1 MRLRTLAAEVFD
13 FSKCISKNNVK
24 PTEGCEHIE
33 ISKPFPP
40 ASSKRP
46 FDSPNGGHDLPPEK
60 VTAMGP
66 NEVSWKNL
74 AVSFFVDSSFGGLT
88 HAKL

>member
-1 MRLRTLAAEVFD
+1 MLSQLKAVNILKSQT
-13 FSKCISKNNVK
+13 
-24 PTEGCEHIE
+24 
-33 ISKPFPP
+33 PFPP

-66 NEVSWKNL
+66 NEVSLKNL
-74 AVSFFVDSSFGGLT
+74 AVSFFLLIVPSGV
-88 HAKL
+88 